1 MDPNADIAAYDKLFG
16 CYSIKI
22 IKSLRTS
29 AFKITKLTIL
39 MNMSLEKVQP
49 NAQVLLDKSPQHTW
63 KMLLVATT
71 TLQVPVGL
79 PIKKKKI
86 HALLYLIELTIK

>member
-22 IKSLRTS
+22 IKSLSTS

-49 NAQVLLDKSPQHTW
+49 NAQVLLDEPTAHLEDASCCNHDI
-63 KMLLVATT
+63 ASSS
-71 TLQVPVGL
+71 
-79 PIKKKKI
+79 KI
-86 HALLYLIELTIK
+86 AH